1 MINKGIK
8 TIVELGNTKAFDR
21 RKLDFADYIQ
31 ELSREKTLNKRPQFL
46 VSIDDISM
54 VPQGIMNFDRGKT
67 KNGILEKILKMTH
80 KWGWFR
86 PIFFIVP
93 YNSEVL
99 NGRNIFYSRN
109 ITRSINHPSNHY
121 RIEMIRDAVSKNLIS
136 VGMHG
141 LHHNQRNIIGYHPYA
156 EFEFSTLEEDLTKL
170 LLMAESF
177 ENAGL
182 NSNLFKPPAFGIG
195 AFKSKDLL
203 SVINKIESVE
213 YVFLSTP
220 NNGMNMRRY
229 AVSHVNDTYFD
240 SLINVPQNINL
251 LWTHEVIEKVITE
264 ICKVNGCIH
273 PQFHAVSPKALDDGV
288 SELMFRKLEFCWEV
302 ANKITGER
310 IDVRTF

>member
-1 MINKGIK
+1 MINKSIK
-8 TIVELGNTKAFDR
+8 KIVESGNTKAFDR
-21 RKLDFADYIQ
+21 RKLNFADYIQ
-31 ELSREKTLNKRPQFL
+31 ELSREKTLNNRTQFL

-54 VPQGIMNFDRGKT
+54 VSQDFMNFDRGKT
-67 KNGILEKILKMTH
+67 QNGVLEQILKMTH
-80 KWGWFR
+80 KWVWFR
-86 PIFFIVP
+86 PILFIVP

-109 ITRSINHPSNHY
+109 ITRSINHQSNHY

-156 EFEFSTLEEDLTKL
+156 EFEFSTLEEDLSKL
-170 LLMAESF
+170 RLMEDAF
-177 ENAGL
+177 KNADL
-182 NSNLFKPPAFGIG
+182 NSNIFKPPAFGIG
-195 AFKSKDLL
+195 SFKSKDIL
-203 SVINKIESVE
+203 SVIRKIESVK
-213 YVFLSTP
+213 YICLSTP
-220 NNGMNMRRY
+220 NNGMNMRTY

-251 LWTHEVIEKVITE
+251 LWPYEVIEKVITE

-302 ANKITGER
+302 ANKVTGER
-310 IDVRTF
+310 VDVRTF